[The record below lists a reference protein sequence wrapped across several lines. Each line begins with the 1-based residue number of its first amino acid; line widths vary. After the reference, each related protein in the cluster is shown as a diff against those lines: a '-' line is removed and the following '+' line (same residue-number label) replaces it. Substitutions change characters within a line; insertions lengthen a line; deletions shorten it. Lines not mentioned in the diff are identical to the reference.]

1 MDDKKKRAI
10 GVGIMAGL
18 LCIGV
23 VTGVA
28 VNSIATPEVET
39 ETEIKE
45 TMTLTEKEY
54 KSNGTFSVEDLKWSE
69 DVSKYNPRFAD
80 GLASITYKADGEYA
94 ETVVLTQDGV
104 DIKYDIVVKVGGV
117 VTTTVPTTTITTTT
131 KATEVPTTTQA
142 PTSAQKSTTK
152 ATTKATEKATTKKTT
167 KKATT
172 TTKKAVTTTK
182 KKVTSTT
189 KATTSS
195 DETGGVPILSDEE
208 SEAINRQHP
217 NHPDNRD
224 PATSSW

>member
-1 MDDKKKRAI
+1 MDDKKKKVI
-10 GVGIMAGL
+10 GVSIIAGL

-23 VTGVA
+23 VTGVSVASA
-28 VNSIATPEVET
+28 VSPNV
-39 ETEIKE
+39 KE

-69 DVSKYNPRFAD
+69 DVSKYNPRFED
-80 GLASITYKADGEYA
+80 GLANITYKADGEYA

-104 DIKYDIVVKVGGV
+104 DIKYDVVVKVGGV
-117 VTTTVPTTTITTTT
+117 VTTVPTTTITTTT
-131 KATEVPTTTQA
+131 KATEAPTTT
-142 PTSAQKSTTK
+142 QKSTTK

-189 KATTSS
+189 KATPSS
-195 DETGGVPILSDEE
+195 VGRGEVNIRSIEE
-208 SEAINRQHP
+208 SQESQIKHNP
-217 NHPDNRD
+217 NHPLNK
-224 PATSSW
+224 PADTFGGWDG